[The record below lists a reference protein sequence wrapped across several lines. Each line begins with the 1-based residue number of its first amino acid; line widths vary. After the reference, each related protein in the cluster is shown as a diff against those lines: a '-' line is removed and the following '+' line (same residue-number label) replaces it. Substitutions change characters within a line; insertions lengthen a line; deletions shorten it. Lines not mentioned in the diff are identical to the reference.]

1 MSGGSRSGI
10 EIDDSCMT
18 AFNNLKMGKNTRYAS
33 FKMSS
38 DLKKV
43 LLEKEV
49 PKSSGGS
56 SESQYKEF
64 VSQVPAND
72 ARYFI
77 YDFEFTNADG
87 DVRNKVA
94 LILWCPDGTSTKTK
108 MLYTTTKDDFKR
120 KLQGLQVEVGA
131 TDYDEIAYDS
141 VLSRCQ
147 K

>member
-1 MSGGSRSGI
+1 MTSGSRSGI
-10 EIDDSCMT
+10 EIDDSCIG
-18 AFNNLKMGKNTRYAS
+18 AFNNLKMGKTTRYAS

-49 PKSSGGS
+49 GKSGNA
-56 SESQYKEF
+56 EAQYKEF
-64 VSQVPAND
+64 VSQLPAND

-77 YDFEFTNADG
+77 YDFEFINGDG

-94 LILWCPDGTSTKTK
+94 LILWVPDSTTTKTK
-108 MLYTTTKDDFKR
+108 MLYTTTKDDLKR
-120 KLQGLQVEVGA
+120 KLHGLQVEMGA
-131 TDYDEIAYDS
+131 TDYDEIAYES